1 MRNSITLLALTA
13 SLFLMPG
20 CSQVKFYSD
29 PGLTKE
35 TGLRFF
41 TFKPY
46 LLVEYKATKD
56 NTVITS
62 VVYLPDIANP
72 QYMAL
77 KPGIG
82 SNEIKLGL
90 ENGALES
97 YGLTSE
103 PELAENIEA
112 IAALLAKSAGA
123 VEAFTGREMPSTDE
137 TNISFRLY
145 EIISEGGN
153 AILREIVPII
163 QENK

>member
-1 MRNSITLLALTA
+1 MKNSITILALSV
-13 SLFLMPG
+13 SLSLLQG

-29 PGLTKE
+29 PGLTNE

-41 TFKPY
+41 TLKPY

-56 NTVITS
+56 NTVKTS
-62 VVYLPDIANP
+62 VLYLPDIVNP
-72 QYMAL
+72 QYMLL

-112 IAALLAKSAGA
+112 IAALLAKGAGA
-123 VEAFTGREMPSTDE
+123 VETFAGREMPSADE
-137 TNISFRLY
+137 TGNCFRLY
-145 EIISEGGN
+145 EIIPGDGN
-153 AILREIVPII
+153 TVLREIVPIS
-163 QENK
+163 QEN

>member
-1 MRNSITLLALTA
+1 
-13 SLFLMPG
+13 
-20 CSQVKFYSD
+20 VKFYSD

-41 TFKPY
+41 TLKPY

-56 NTVITS
+56 NTVKTS

-72 QYMAL
+72 QYMVL

-82 SNEIKLGL
+82 SNEIKIGL

-103 PELAENIEA
+103 PEFPENIEA
-112 IAALLAKSAGA
+112 IAALLAKGAGA
-123 VEAFTGREMPSTDE
+123 VETFAGREIPSADE
-137 TNISFRLY
+137 TGICFRLY
-145 EIISEGGN
+145 EIIPGDGKTV
-153 AILREIVPII
+153 LREIVPIS
-163 QENK
+163 QEN

>member
-29 PGLTKE
+29 PGLTNE

-41 TFKPY
+41 TLKPY
-46 LLVEYKATKD
+46 LLVEYNATKD
-56 NTVITS
+56 NTVKTT
-62 VVYLPDIANP
+62 VLFLPDIANP